1 MALHRAATDTDMP
14 AFAGAAS
21 WAERKAR
28 VSLTAYL
35 INGQRPRGY

>member
-1 MALHRAATDTDMP
+1 MALHCVATDITVP
-14 AFAGAAS
+14 ASAGTAS

-35 INGQRPRGY
+35 INGQQPRGY